1 ESPLQKLKCEMI
13 YGNRTLIAE
22 QMELEIFEYI
32 EIWYNKKRYHSALDS
47 LTIDEFWIIY
57 KNSA

>member
-1 ESPLQKLKCEMI
+1 MI